1 MNTNASLLKVVGI
14 EVTVLH
20 KNVKNLH
27 LNVLPPD
34 GKVRVTAPNRINEDA
49 IRTFLITRLSWIK
62 KKQQNFKNQERQTP
76 RKYKSG
82 ESHYFLGKR
91 YKLVVKENAGKSG
104 IQIKGKKEII
114 LTIKRDSS
122 VLYRERVINDFYRNE
137 LKQILTPL
145 MQKWQDKI
153 KVKPNFWGIRKMK
166 TRWGTCDNK
175 KKNIWF
181 NLELIKKPDSCIQYV
196 VVHEL
201 AHLLERK
208 HNDKFVSLLDQ
219 FLPKWRHEKDELN
232 QFILSHEKWNY

>member
-1 MNTNASLLKVVGI
+1 
-14 EVTVLH
+14 
-20 KNVKNLH
+20 
-27 LNVLPPD
+27 
-34 GKVRVTAPNRINEDA
+34 
-49 IRTFLITRLSWIK
+49 
-62 KKQQNFKNQERQTP
+62 
-76 RKYKSG
+76 
-82 ESHYFLGKR
+82 
-91 YKLVVKENAGKSG
+91 
-104 IQIKGKKEII
+104 
-114 LTIKRDSS
+114 
-122 VLYRERVINDFYRNE
+122 
-137 LKQILTPL
+137 

-208 HNDKFVSLLDQ
+208 HNDKFISLLDQ

-232 QFILSHEKWNY
+232 QFVLSHEKWSY